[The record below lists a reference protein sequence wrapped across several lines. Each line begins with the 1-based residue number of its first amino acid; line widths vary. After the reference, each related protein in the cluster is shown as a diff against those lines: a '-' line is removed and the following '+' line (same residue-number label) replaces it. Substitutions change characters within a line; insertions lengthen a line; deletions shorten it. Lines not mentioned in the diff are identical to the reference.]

1 MHEPMIGLWGLVGY
15 VLMIA
20 FFAVGIVA
28 VVLWV
33 KSWLEQGRPGSPS
46 QELESALEILKKHY
60 IRGEISKEEF
70 EEKRKNLL

>member
-1 MHEPMIGLWGLVGY
+1 MHEPMMGLWGLVGY

-28 VVLWV
+28 VVLWI

-46 QELESALEILKKHY
+46 QESESALEILKKRY
-60 IRGEISKEEF
+60 ARGEISKEEF
-70 EEKRKNLL
+70 EEKRNDLL

>member
-33 KSWLEQGRPGSPS
+33 KSWLEQGRPGTPS

>member
-1 MHEPMIGLWGLVGY
+1 MIGLWGLVGY

-33 KSWLEQGRPGSPS
+33 KSWLEQGRPGTPS